1 MTFARLVFGNRPSG
15 NHHRRHDT
23 TGIRAGSAGTVDRL
37 QRWEWAARAAL
48 AEVGIGYDEASALLA
63 SVRRHCLDTGQ
74 VPWEAFGS
82 PASYAAWARS
92 SRRSRVASPAGSA
105 VSIDVQV

>member
-1 MTFARLVFGNRPSG
+1 MTFARIVDGYRPAG
-15 NHHRRHDT
+15 RHHRRHGT
-23 TGIRAGSAGTVDRL
+23 TGVGAGAAVTGDRL

-74 VPWEAFGS
+74 LPWEAFGS
-82 PASYAAWARS
+82 PANYAARALS
-92 SRRSRVASPAGSA
+92 SRRPRMASPVG
-105 VSIDVQV
+105 